1 MADAFVE
8 GDVIRYPYRWA
19 AERDEDRSIE
29 GSKERPCCLVLLV
42 RDAAGRPTIFL
53 APIRSKPPRPGQKAL
68 NIPDTERRRAGLDRH
83 ADAWIYVDEVNA
95 DLLNESWYLTPR
107 EPMGSFSR
115 SYLSKI
121 AVAIRANVVSAR
133 GVVRR

>member
-8 GDVIRYPYRWA
+8 GDIIRYAYRWV
-19 AERDEDRSIE
+19 AERDEDRSVE
-29 GSKERPCCLVLLV
+29 GSKDHPCCLVLLV

-53 APIRSKPPRPGQKAL
+53 APISSKPPRADQKAL
-68 NIPDTERRRAGLDRH
+68 NIPDTERRRAGLERH
-83 ADAWIYVDEVNA
+83 VDAWIYIDEVNA
-95 DLLNESWYLTPR
+95 DLLHESWYLTPQA
-107 EPMGSFSR
+107 PMGSFSR

-121 AVAIRANVVSAR
+121 AAAIRANITSAK